1 MTAFAE
7 EEARNRRTFEEF
19 AEEEARNRRMFEE
32 APATF
37 SSRAFNLL
45 LRVGLSQ
52 RKALY
57 LSCHLEDMAL
67 AQYAGD
73 AAAAKRV
80 DELTSKMLQHEIPS
94 KRRRRR

>member
-1 MTAFAE
+1 MTTSAE
-7 EEARNRRTFEEF
+7 INQQEEARYRRT
-19 AEEEARNRRMFEE
+19 FEE

-37 SSRAFNLL
+37 SSHAFNLL

-57 LSCHLEDMAL
+57 LSCHLDDMAL

-73 AAAAKRV
+73 AAAAKRA
-80 DELTSKMLQHEIPS
+80 DELTERMLQHEIRTG
-94 KRRRRR
+94 KRRR